1 MGLYLHHPS
10 SLRHDTGPH
19 PENGGRI
26 TAIEAALE
34 EAGWPSLRRADPP
47 PAERSWLTRVHSAGH
62 VDAIEQLCAAGGGA
76 IDLDTVVVRESWEAA
91 LRAAGAA
98 AEGARALLAGEQD
111 FVFCGLRP
119 PGHHAESNRAM
130 GFCLFNN
137 AAIGAAHAIAACDA
151 ARVLILDWDVHHGNG
166 TAEIFDRRADV
177 LYASI
182 HQSPLYP
189 GTGAASE
196 TGSGA
201 GAGMTLNMPVPPG
214 AGADEFVGLLEHVVA
229 PVVRRWRPDLLVV
242 SAGYDAHA
250 ADPLGSCLLSDH
262 DYGSMAAVVRELGQE
277 VGAPVMV
284 CLEGGYDRRA
294 LAGSVVETVHAL
306 AGGPPAVSV
315 DPTPL
320 VAATADRV
328 GALDAWRGAL

>member
-1 MGLYLHHPS
+1 
-10 SLRHDTGPH
+10 
-19 PENGGRI
+19 
-26 TAIEAALE
+26 
-34 EAGWPSLRRADPP
+34 
-47 PAERSWLTRVHSAGH
+47 
-62 VDAIEQLCAAGGGA
+62 
-76 IDLDTVVVRESWEAA
+76 
-91 LRAAGAA
+91 
-98 AEGARALLAGEQD
+98 
-111 FVFCGLRP
+111 
-119 PGHHAESNRAM
+119 M

-137 AAIGAAHAIAACDA
+137 AAVGAAHAIAACGA

-214 AGADEFVGLLEHVVA
+214 AGADDFVGLLEHVVA
-229 PVVRRWRPDLLVV
+229 PVVRRWRPDLIVV

-250 ADPLGSCLLSDH
+250 ADPLGSCLLRDH
-262 DYGSMAAVVRELGQE
+262 DYGSMAAVVRELGEE
-277 VGAPVMV
+277 VGAPVLV

-294 LAGSVVETVHAL
+294 LAGSVVETVHGL

-320 VAATADRV
+320 VAATVDRV
-328 GALDAWRGAL
+328 GALDAWRGAV